1 MLMILIVVSKIFLK
15 IFLLIFVKKK
25 TQEFCYLTCAYLTES
40 NEEFLE
46 LECYTFLI
54 PLLIKLCLSFKRII
68 CNIVLPAAKNSKTL
82 RYS

>member
-1 MLMILIVVSKIFLK
+1 MSMLLIVLSKIFLK

-25 TQEFCYLTCAYLTES
+25 TQEFCYLTCAES

-46 LECYTFLI
+46 LECYKFLI
-54 PLLIKLCLSFKRII
+54 SLLIKLCLSYKRII